1 MGKSS
6 SVRKPHEW
14 KGTRESTIHWIEFCW
29 QRCRMFYQRRSSR
42 KAIPIFFTWSTY
54 CNRLTYNGTT
64 AMGISKKSCSH
75 NWWCSNMYI
84 YICTKPYQ
92 DPIPWTCCCLGW
104 NHAPKSKT
112 IWAPRQWRPTSAS
125 LDTIWVSWNPRS
137 LINQASPIW
146 DTIRNQCA
154 KHVRIIHCE
163 TWRTCFDF
171 L

>member
-6 SVRKPHEW
+6 SGRKPHEW

-29 QRCRMFYQRRSSR
+29 QTECFTSFDHPSKRFRCSSLDPHATDWHILAQRQWEFPR
-42 KAIPIFFTWSTY
+42 KVVAIIDDVVI
-54 CNRLTYNGTT
+54 C
-64 AMGISKKSCSH
+64 
-75 NWWCSNMYI
+75 I

-92 DPIPWTCCCLGW
+92 DPIPWTCCYLGW